1 MTNQDRNYVI
11 WQLLNE
17 KHHGY
22 CVENY
27 SRQSAKSPLV
37 LPEDE
42 TQITGK
48 ALAAKE
54 YYERLL
60 TLSDADLAKEVED
73 CKAQM
78 WAKFEAKHKFNQANA
93 LATSEVFDF
102 WSRAEYWSI
111 EEAAALINRRNPA
124 VVTNALI
131 PNDRSGTAIS
141 LALKQTLDLLERA
154 RAMGTLYHSNRPVD
168 LIQWARLKHMEMP
181 VELVELA
188 LERGKTVFDLTA
200 EVRRLTEKLAAIELK
215 DTAAALEAV
224 PSKREN
230 SLGTRERQSLLK
242 LFIGLALT
250 CYGHEPQ
257 AANSIKVSEIKS
269 DLELRGISFDE
280 DTIRKYLNEAKSLL
294 PGE

>member
-17 KHHGY
+17 KYHGY
-22 CVENY
+22 CVGNY
-27 SRQSAKSPLV
+27 SRQDTKSPLE

-42 TQITGK
+42 TKTTGK

-60 TLSDADLAKEVED
+60 TLSDADLAKEVD
-73 CKAQM
+73 DYKAQR
-78 WAKFEAKHKFNQANA
+78 WAEFEANHKFNQANA
-93 LATSEVFDF
+93 LATTEVFDF

-111 EEAAALINRRNPA
+111 AEATALVNLRNPA
-124 VVTNALI
+124 VVTKQLI
-131 PNDRSGTAIS
+131 QNDRSGTAIS
-141 LALKQTLDLLERA
+141 VALKQTWDLLERA
-154 RAMGTLYHSNRPVD
+154 RMMGTLYDSNRPVD
-168 LIQWARLKHMEMP
+168 VIQWARLKQIEMP
-181 VELVELA
+181 VELVALT
-188 LERGKTVFDLTA
+188 LERGKTVFDVTA
-200 EVRRLTEKLAAIELK
+200 EVRRLTEKLVALEKKDAAV
-215 DTAAALEAV
+215 TLEAV
-224 PSKREN
+224 PSQREKPI
-230 SLGTRERQSLLK
+230 GTRERESLLK